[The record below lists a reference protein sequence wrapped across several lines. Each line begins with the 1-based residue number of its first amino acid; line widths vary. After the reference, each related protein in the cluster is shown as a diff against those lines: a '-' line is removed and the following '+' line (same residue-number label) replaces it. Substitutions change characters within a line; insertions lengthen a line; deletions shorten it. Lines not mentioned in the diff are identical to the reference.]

1 MSDTTIEVNN
11 LSICFNLGNQK
22 IDSIKDY
29 FIQQVKRRISV
40 TPFWA
45 LQDVSFTLKKGD
57 TLGIV
62 GYNGSGKSTL
72 LKSVA
77 GILRPTKGTV
87 RTSGY
92 IAPLI
97 ELGAGFDHDLSAREN
112 IFLNGALLGYD
123 RTFMR
128 TKLDEIIEFA
138 ELKDFTEVPLKNYSS
153 GMLSRLGF
161 AVATMNQPDILILD
175 EVLSVGDYKFQK
187 KSLARTREIANN
199 GATVLF
205 VSHSA
210 EQVAEIC
217 DKAIWLDHGK
227 VLMTG
232 PTKEVAMAYA
242 QHEREE

>member
-1 MSDTTIEVNN
+1 MSDVTIEVQN

-29 FIQQVKRRISV
+29 FIQQLRRRVKM

-45 LQDVSFTLKKGD
+45 LKDVSFTLRRGE
-57 TLGIV
+57 TLGVI

-72 LKSVA
+72 LKTVA
-77 GILRPTKGTV
+77 GILKPSEGRV
-87 RTSGY
+87 RTDGY

-97 ELGAGFDHDLSAREN
+97 ELGAGFDMELTAREN

-123 RTFMR
+123 RTYMR
-128 TKLDEIIEFA
+128 TKLDDIIDFA
-138 ELKDFTEVPLKNYSS
+138 ELEDFTEVPLKNYSS

-175 EVLSVGDYKFQK
+175 EVLSVGDHKFQK
-187 KSLARTREIANN
+187 KSLARTREIAGA

-210 EQVAEIC
+210 DQVAEIC
-217 DKAIWLDHGK
+217 ERAIWLDHGK
-227 VLMTG
+227 MLMDG
-232 PTKEVAMAYA
+232 PTKEVAAAYA
-242 QHEREE
+242 ESERAE